1 PLALRIVLGRET
13 LLGLPAERRRIAG
26 DVRGTIPDRLLTE
39 RRGIR
44 GRLLRIAPL
53 AILTHRLHSL
63 LPHGRKPTRVM
74 RQRRDVS
81 PHTLPQPFL
90 TAREVGPFLGP
101 GLHLRRAAAQ
111 PRAHVL
117 LDLCRATLC
126 LVCHRYPPTPGPGCR
141 CCGATETCRSVVRLA
156 AIRAST
162 APASA
167 SG

>member
-26 DVRGTIPDRLLTE
+26 DVRGTIPERLLTE

-63 LPHGRKPTRVM
+63 LPHGRNPTRVM
-74 RQRRDVS
+74 RQRRDVA

-101 GLHLRRAAAQ
+101 GLNLRLDAGQ
-111 PRAHVL
+111 PPGHGL
-117 LDLCRATLC
+117 LDLCRATPC
-126 LVCHRYPPTPGPGCR
+126 VVCHRYPPIPCPRCR
-141 CCGATETCRSVVRLA
+141 CCWASETCRSVVRLA

-162 APASA
+162 APA
-167 SG
+167 